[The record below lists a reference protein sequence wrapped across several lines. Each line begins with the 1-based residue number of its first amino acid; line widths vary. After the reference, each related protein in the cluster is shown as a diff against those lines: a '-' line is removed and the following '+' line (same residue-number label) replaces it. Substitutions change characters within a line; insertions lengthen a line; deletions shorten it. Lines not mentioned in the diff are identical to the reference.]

1 MLMVCHHLDKSIPED
16 LAFAESRIRA
26 ETVAAEDVLHDSG
39 AISMISSD
47 SQAMGRVGEVVTRT
61 WRTASKMRSFRGPLT
76 ALGDTEGRDN
86 ARVKRYIAKYTI
98 NSAITHG
105 MSHLV
110 GQIAVGSL
118 ADLVLWKP
126 ENFGA
131 KPEMVLKSGVIV
143 WAQMGDANASIPTV
157 QPFFGRPMWGAYPG
171 SASRNSISFVSKASI
186 ESGIIASYG
195 LKKRVEAVRGCRRV
209 RKQDMKWNSSTPHV
223 TVDPESYEVRADGE
237 LADIAPARSLPL
249 TKAYNIF

>member
-1 MLMVCHHLDKSIPED
+1 
-16 LAFAESRIRA
+16 
-26 ETVAAEDVLHDSG
+26 
-39 AISMISSD
+39 
-47 SQAMGRVGEVVTRT
+47 
-61 WRTASKMRSFRGPLT
+61 MRSFRGPLT

-86 ARVKRYIAKYTI
+86 ARVKRYVAKYTI
-98 NSAITHG
+98 NPAITHG
-105 MSHLV
+105 ISHVV

-157 QPFFGRPMWGAYPG
+157 QPFFGRPMWGAHPG
-171 SASRNSISFVSKASI
+171 SAARNSISFVSKASV
-186 ESGIIASYG
+186 ESGTIASYR
-195 LKKRVEAVRGCRRV
+195 LAKRVEAVRGCRRIQK
-209 RKQDMKWNSSTPHV
+209 RDMKWNNFTPHV

-237 LADIAPARSLPL
+237 LADIAPARTLPL
-249 TKAYNIF
+249 TKGYNVF